1 MGNAAV
7 SAAPA
12 AAPAAAPTQDYS
24 AQWAAY
30 YRSIGKIGEAEAIEA
45 QARLKQVNYT
55 FLHFSTVCACLH
67 VPGSFR
73 SRWSDLDVDML
84 YVTLSECA
92 GWSRSWSNRIGC
104 SVRRLPRRW
113 IWRKCC
119 GSGRLLRW
127 TTRWRTTSRWWSC
140 LRLSRIWRLWT
151 SSVWRTIAGNNKW

>member
-55 FLHFSTVCACLH
+55 FLHFSTVCVCVH

-73 SRWSDLDVDML
+73 SR
-84 YVTLSECA
+84 
-92 GWSRSWSNRIGC
+92 
-104 SVRRLPRRW
+104 
-113 IWRKCC
+113 
-119 GSGRLLRW
+119 
-127 TTRWRTTSRWWSC
+127 
-140 LRLSRIWRLWT
+140 
-151 SSVWRTIAGNNKW
+151 